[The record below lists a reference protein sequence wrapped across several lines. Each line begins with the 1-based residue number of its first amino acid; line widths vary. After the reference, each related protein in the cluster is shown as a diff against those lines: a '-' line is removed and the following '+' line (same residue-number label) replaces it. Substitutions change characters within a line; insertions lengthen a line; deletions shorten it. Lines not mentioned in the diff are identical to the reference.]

1 MSKLALRCLPPAST
15 AGQSRVANP
24 STSSGT
30 TTLRSWAGSRTDD
43 TRRQARSLLVRQ
55 QRTTPQVS
63 HAQLA
68 VPSTCGLTLGM
79 RLARRLRDLRCRA
92 RCRPTSSGRRSPR
105 SVRKAPTDRQSV
117 SPTPLADDDQAL
129 RLWLAAVDRTSSLP
143 RSARLG
149 RVERERSPS
158 AGPGRFL
165 ASSRQRSRPSRR
177 QARIRPGSTVLAVS
191 VSYRPPTRLPAR
203 ALLQLTSCVPSEKPS
218 GFSQLSLDPLNLLQR
233 PRVLTDV

>member
-143 RSARLG
+143 RSARPG

-158 AGPGRFL
+158 AGPVDFWPLLVKGAGR
-165 ASSRQRSRPSRR
+165 AAGRHGSGRGARSSRFRSRTGRPQDCRREPS
-177 QARIRPGSTVLAVS
+177 SS
-191 VSYRPPTRLPAR
+191 
-203 ALLQLTSCVPSEKPS
+203 
-218 GFSQLSLDPLNLLQR
+218 
-233 PRVLTDV
+233 